1 MYDNKK
7 VYKTN
12 LHTYTYITKMIN
24 ILFLCRH
31 SQVEIE
37 NKVASF
43 RSLLLRQ
50 VSSNNNNN
58 NNTVIGK
65 SKDREDS
72 LDEKRDKSKR
82 YEKYVSFAVF

>member
-1 MYDNKK
+1 MYNKK
-7 VYKTN
+7 VYKIN
-12 LHTYTYITKMIN
+12 LHTYTYITKMIK

-58 NNTVIGK
+58 NNTVISK
-65 SKDREDS
+65 SKDRDEN
-72 LDEKRDKSKR
+72 LDDKRNKSKR
-82 YEKYVSFAVF
+82 YDKSIMTKS

>member
-1 MYDNKK
+1 MYHNKK
-7 VYKTN
+7 VYKIN
-12 LHTYTYITKMIN
+12 LAYTYITKMMITN

-58 NNTVIGK
+58 NNTVISK
-65 SKDREDS
+65 SKDRDEN
-72 LDEKRDKSKR
+72 LDDKRNKSKR
-82 YEKYVSFAVF
+82 YD